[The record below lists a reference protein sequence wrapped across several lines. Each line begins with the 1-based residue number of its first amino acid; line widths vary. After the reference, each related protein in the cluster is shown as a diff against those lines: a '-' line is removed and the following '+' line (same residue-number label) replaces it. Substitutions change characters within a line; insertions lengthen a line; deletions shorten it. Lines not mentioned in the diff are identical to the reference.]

1 MPWSFKRYQNT
12 GGLHFITFSCYRR
25 QPLLRNPGAPEMFE
39 QALEQARVKYEFLVY
54 GYVLMPEHVHLL
66 VGGTGKGDT
75 RRGTESDE
83 TIGRAP
89 TS

>member
-1 MPWSFKRYQNT
+1 
-12 GGLHFITFSCYRR
+12 
-25 QPLLRNPGAPEMFE
+25 MFE